1 MKKLTK
7 KQREEAFDKEADPA
21 YVHKWVVNQGLIEPC
36 NKCIAEGNV
45 PSGVQGN
52 WIRIQPE
59 HEASFIPQPDS
70 LIQVGVILGAGSK
83 SIYKNNVGDKIVVR
97 DWMVERPTV
106 YEETRFYTTD
116 ENVLDIL

>member
-1 MKKLTK
+1 MKKLSKTQMRVLK
-7 KQREEAFDKEADPA
+7 SVSDRHDKD
-21 YVHKWVVNQGLIEPC
+21 
-36 NKCIAEGNV
+36 NK

-83 SIYKNNVGDKIVVR
+83 SIYKNNIGDKVVVR

>member
-1 MKKLTK
+1 MKKNNK
-7 KQREEAFDKEADPA
+7 K
-21 YVHKWVVNQGLIEPC
+21 NTLINILGEKGDEVF
-36 NKCIAEGNV
+36 NKQ
-45 PSGVQGN
+45 SGVQGN

-83 SIYKNNVGDKIVVR
+83 SIYKNNIGDKVVVR